1 MLEILWVFP
10 FLFLPFLYNF
20 FRNYRFVQLYSIS
33 CLAVLVSLCLM
44 VGRVSRLNSRHTQQL
59 SAVWISH
66 RMARA
71 CAVRLMIRPSRWDMH
86 SRTYIPVIKVSLTH
100 LPDSVNTDH
109 SCLYP
114 PPYHLSM
121 SSQTF
126 PLSISI
132 WRHNCTA
139 FGAIG
144 AVIKHGSV
152 TCPNCLNLFF
162 PVTWLTT
169 SSHKSSEVTFYFINH
184 QWPCSGD
191 VSWIDD
197 ACRFSLLLT

>member
-100 LPDSVNTDH
+100 LPVVT
-109 SCLYP
+109 LI
-114 PPYHLSM
+114 
-121 SSQTF
+121 
-126 PLSISI
+126 LSIQTTAVYILLRTTSACPPRRFLFQFPSGDITVQRLVQSVPSLNMGQLLVQTVSI
-132 WRHNCTA
+132 CSSPS
-139 FGAIG
+139 
-144 AVIKHGSV
+144 HGW
-152 TCPNCLNLFF
+152 PL
-162 PVTWLTT
+162 PVTRALKWRST
-169 SSHKSSEVTFYFINH
+169 S
-184 QWPCSGD
+184 
-191 VSWIDD
+191 
-197 ACRFSLLLT
+197 